1 MYIARAAAA
10 AIPRNFP
17 SMNVSLPTGFESTV
31 VIVPDSISLV
41 IAAEDAKIDTN
52 NPARKIVERPSSR
65 SIFTSSSSVYIVK
78 AGLMNIRNI
87 AAETIIAYTGL
98 RRVSVKALA
107 AILRS
112 FTGIAIFLKKV
123 YNSSNVTV
131 ILAGY
136 IIKKHIFRQAG
147 FIIVHILNRDVH
159 LAERLSI

>member
-1 MYIARAAAA
+1 
-10 AIPRNFP
+10 
-17 SMNVSLPTGFESTV
+17 
-31 VIVPDSISLV
+31 
-41 IAAEDAKIDTN
+41 
-52 NPARKIVERPSSR
+52 
-65 SIFTSSSSVYIVK
+65 
-78 AGLMNIRNI
+78 MNIRNI